1 MGGSMDTKE
10 LLGRRLRTLR
20 KTRGLTL
27 ERLAEKASVDEKY
40 LGNIER
46 GKENPT
52 IATLEKLAGALSV
65 KINQILTFEHETKG
79 ERSLRRRIM
88 QILEKCDE
96 EELQL
101 ILKLVNSIK
110 E

>member
-1 MGGSMDTKE
+1 MYTKD
-10 LLGRRLRTLR
+10 LLGRRLRNLR

-46 GKENPT
+46 GKENPS

-65 KINQILTFEHETKG
+65 KINQILCFEHELRG

-88 QILEKCDE
+88 QVLEKCDE
-96 EELQL
+96 RELQL
-101 ILKLVNSIK
+101 ILKLINSIK
-110 E
+110 D